1 MLQSGLFVIYVH
13 CTVQSPVNPTP
24 PGTPLN
30 APHEVFCL
38 PFYGYLSHPLDTYWL
53 FLKIFGAT
61 FGIKIFTLWRHYDVM
76 GPSSKCAL
84 FKKIDFFCFSE
95 IWDVINLCFVS
106 VLHQIG
112 SWDLRVSDFII
123 CGFIVTS
130 YNVWDE
136 LEFTP
141 FRVFFGFSEI
151 FGKPFDY
158 NSQNFHRF
166 VGNLITQLLVP
177 KFLSYD
183 VIMTSCQVKTAV
195 KTRIFGKINHI
206 SKLFSKESCCIR
218 A

>member
-1 MLQSGLFVIYVH
+1 MPFF
-13 CTVQSPVNPTP
+13 NPTP
-24 PGTPLN
+24 PGGGRWTP
-30 APHEVFCL
+30 PHEVFCL

-61 FGIKIFTLWRHYDVM
+61 FGIKIFTLWCHYDVM

-130 YNVWDE
+130 YNVWGE

-141 FRVFFGFSEI
+141 FRVFSVFLKYSENHLITIHRI
-151 FGKPFDY
+151 FIGLLEIWLRNFCY
-158 NSQNFHRF
+158 QNFC
-166 VGNLITQLLVP
+166 L
-177 KFLSYD
+177 
-183 VIMTSCQVKTAV
+183 MTSLRLHV
-195 KTRIFGKINHI
+195 R
-206 SKLFSKESCCIR
+206 
-218 A
+218 